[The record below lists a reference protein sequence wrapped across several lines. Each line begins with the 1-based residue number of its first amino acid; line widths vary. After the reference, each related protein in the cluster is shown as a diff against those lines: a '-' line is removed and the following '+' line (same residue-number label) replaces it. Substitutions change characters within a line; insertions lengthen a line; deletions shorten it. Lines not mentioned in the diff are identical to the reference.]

1 MLGYTES
8 DLNKMINAVHDA
20 KLFYLRTPSD
30 LMDKTELR
38 SDLEMAVSFLQGLWA
53 EGYFDNANLIQDTNA
68 PDWNFLQGQIVATEH
83 LLSVATDIMN
93 DDLQGKGY

>member
-8 DLNKMINAVHDA
+8 DLNRMINAIHDS

-38 SDLEMAVSFLQGLWA
+38 TDLEMAVSFLQGLWA
-53 EGYFDNANLIQDTNA
+53 EGYFDNAN
-68 PDWNFLQGQIVATEH
+68 
-83 LLSVATDIMN
+83 
-93 DDLQGKGY
+93 Y

>member
-8 DLNKMINAVHDA
+8 DLNRMINAVHDA

-38 SDLEMAVSFLQGLWA
+38 ADLEMSSSFLQGLWA
-53 EGYFDNANLIQDTNA
+53 EGYFDNATIN
-68 PDWNFLQGQIVATEH
+68 
-83 LLSVATDIMN
+83 
-93 DDLQGKGY
+93 

>member
-8 DLNKMINAVHDA
+8 DLNRMINAVHDS

-38 SDLEMAVSFLQGLWA
+38 TDLEMSVSFLQGLRA
-53 EGYFDNANLIQDTNA
+53 EGYFDNAN
-68 PDWNFLQGQIVATEH
+68 
-83 LLSVATDIMN
+83 
-93 DDLQGKGY
+93 

>member
-8 DLNKMINAVHDA
+8 DLNKMINAIHDS

-38 SDLEMAVSFLQGLWA
+38 TDLEMAVSFLQGLWA
-53 EGYFDNANLIQDTNA
+53 EGYFDNAN
-68 PDWNFLQGQIVATEH
+68 
-83 LLSVATDIMN
+83 
-93 DDLQGKGY
+93 Y

>member
-30 LMDKTELR
+30 LMDLMDKTELR
-38 SDLEMAVSFLQGLWA
+38 NDLEMAVSFMQGLWA
-53 EGYFDNANLIQDTNA
+53 EGYFD
-68 PDWNFLQGQIVATEH
+68 
-83 LLSVATDIMN
+83 
-93 DDLQGKGY
+93 